1 MRVRVICLSFRPL
14 IVKVHVKTKD
24 FCWVLCGYMHVIY
37 TEYSHLSSEYQMC
50 TVTWIRMPLL
60 FKWIFL
66 FYVKWSN
73 FMKDLQGFVWNL
85 VFKHTT
91 ITINVEIIQL
101 LIYFC
106 TALSF
111 KEKEN
116 WLNLLKIS
124 LIVEI
129 LWTATMRKI
138 IRYSILYHQAVV
150 CNFFCSLS
158 DWYRKPYQLRRIFT
172 VIQSLATPPPINR
185 LLI

>member
-1 MRVRVICLSFRPL
+1 MLSFVWLHACHIYRVQPL
-14 IVKVHVKTKD
+14 VIRISNVYCHLNKNATSFQVDFFILCKVVQFYEGPARFCLKSGFQGHNNYNNVK
-24 FCWVLCGYMHVIY
+24 
-37 TEYSHLSSEYQMC
+37 
-50 TVTWIRMPLL
+50 
-60 FKWIFL
+60 
-66 FYVKWSN
+66 
-73 FMKDLQGFVWNL
+73 
-85 VFKHTT
+85 
-91 ITINVEIIQL
+91 IIQP

-172 VIQSLATPPPINR
+172 VIQSLAPPPQNK
-185 LLI
+185 